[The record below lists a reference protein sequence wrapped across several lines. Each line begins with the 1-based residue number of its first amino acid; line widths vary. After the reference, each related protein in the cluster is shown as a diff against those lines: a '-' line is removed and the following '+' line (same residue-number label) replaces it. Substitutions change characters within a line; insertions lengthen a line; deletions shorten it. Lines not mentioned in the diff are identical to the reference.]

1 MAPGLVLAVVL
12 VVLVG
17 VLAEA
22 AQVDGVPALSSQCR
36 VGPHDHLAFR
46 DGHHRDQQKD
56 PVDVTPDAVSA
67 AGFRTGASKADATAG
82 VNLGLGHCLELLV
95 VLVVV
100 VVVDGCSCHLV
111 PSRRC
116 SGPRSGVIALW
127 GGLCGETHICIKP
140 QCNCLCKGTACRTD
154 CCCPATQSDLDSQ
167 PRRCTA

>member
-22 AQVDGVPALSSQCR
+22 APVDGVPALSCRQALADLSSQCR

-111 PSRRC
+111 PSRDRK
-116 SGPRSGVIALW
+116 STRLNSKSP
-127 GGLCGETHICIKP
+127 
-140 QCNCLCKGTACRTD
+140 CNL
-154 CCCPATQSDLDSQ
+154 
-167 PRRCTA
+167 